1 MLMVWSVDILVRGF
15 SVPFLVLLLKPRVL
29 TWWGG
34 LSRNC
39 VLVKLFGW

>member
-1 MLMVWSVDILVRGF
+1 MWMLCVVDILGRGF
-15 SVPFLVLLLKPRVL
+15 SVPFLWLLLKPRVL